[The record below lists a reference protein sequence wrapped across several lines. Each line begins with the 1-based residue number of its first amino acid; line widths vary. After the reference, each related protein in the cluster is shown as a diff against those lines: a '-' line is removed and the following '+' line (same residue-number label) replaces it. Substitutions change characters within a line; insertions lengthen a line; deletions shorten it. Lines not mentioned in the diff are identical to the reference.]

1 MSMLTPPGM
10 GGKYRITGHR
20 FPHMRRA
27 RNRRRIVLVGTAT
40 AVVMGLAGWGTV
52 QLVDVFSGGP
62 ATARAAS
69 PAKRNGDCK
78 SGSEAAE
85 AAGRKLPRDLPRPG
99 DITVNVYNAT
109 PRGGLA
115 KITADELERRGFRIG
130 KVGNAQE
137 DYDKKVNGTG
147 VLLGSKES
155 LEGAL
160 RVLGTQLA
168 GAEAK
173 ADQREG
179 QDVDLV
185 LGAAYQ
191 GLTSQ
196 EDSEK
201 GLAALERGEVPPSP
215 SAPSQAP
222 SSAPASAPASAA
234 APKGSP
240 PAKC

>member
-27 RNRRRIVLVGTAT
+27 RNRRRIVLAGTAT
-40 AVVMGLAGWGTV
+40 AVVLGLAGWGTV

-62 ATARAAS
+62 ATTQAAAA
-69 PAKRNGDCK
+69 PQKRNGDCK
-78 SGSEAAE
+78 SGSDAAE
-85 AAGRKLPRDLPRPG
+85 AAGRKLPRDVPRPG

-130 KVGNAQE
+130 KVGNAQA

-147 VLLGSKES
+147 VLLGSQES

-173 ADQREG
+173 SDQREG

-196 EDSEK
+196 EESEK
-201 GLAALERGEVPPSP
+201 GLSALERGEVPPSP

-222 SSAPASAPASAA
+222 SSAPASAP
-234 APKGSP
+234 PKASP

>member
-20 FPHMRRA
+20 FPHTRRA
-27 RNRRRIVLVGTAT
+27 RNRRRIVLAGTAT
-40 AVVMGLAGWGTV
+40 AVALGLAGWGTI

-62 ATARAAS
+62 TTTRAAA

-78 SGSEAAE
+78 SGSEAAGAAG
-85 AAGRKLPRDLPRPG
+85 AAGRKLPRDVPRPG

-147 VLLGSKES
+147 VLLGSKDS

-173 ADQREG
+173 GDQREG

-191 GLTSQ
+191 GLTPQ
-196 EDSEK
+196 EEAEK

-222 SSAPASAPASAA
+222 SSAAPAAPA
-234 APKGSP
+234 APKAGP

>member
-27 RNRRRIVLVGTAT
+27 RNRRRIVLAGTAT
-40 AVVMGLAGWGTV
+40 AVVLGLAGWGTV
-52 QLVDVFSGGP
+52 QLVDVFSGTP
-62 ATARAAS
+62 ATARAAA
-69 PAKRNGDCK
+69 PAAKRNGDCK
-78 SGSEAAE
+78 SGSEAAG
-85 AAGRKLPRDLPRPG
+85 AAGRGLPRDLPRPG

-130 KVGNAQE
+130 KVGNAQA

-147 VLLGSKES
+147 VLIGSQES
-155 LEGAL
+155 LEAAL

-168 GAEAK
+168 GAEARS
-173 ADQREG
+173 DQREG

-191 GLTSQ
+191 GLTPP
-196 EDSEK
+196 EESEK
-201 GLAALERGEVPPSP
+201 ALGALERGEVPPSP
-215 SAPSQAP
+215 SQAPAPP
-222 SSAPASAPASAA
+222 SSAAPAPPAA
-234 APKGSP
+234 GKGSP
-240 PAKC
+240 PGKC